1 MQLAGHKESREGIMR
16 NNLLLSLPICAL
28 LIWSTADAQG
38 SRTNNHSRTQSAHN
52 KQTKQKRPVRAR
64 TLAVRPQV
72 PAIGAS
78 SRNVATVASA
88 APSASP
94 PAPSPDRV
102 VTEPVAI
109 ERRTVPPPPANL
121 MSGRNATLTNREN
134 AGMAIARSYA
144 NNRIMP
150 TRGEEGVVVFPFGET
165 MPSIVCAPLIVC
177 DITLQAGEV
186 VNDINVGDSVRW
198 RLTPATSGSGM
209 GTITH
214 VIVKPTDAA
223 LQTNAII
230 TTDRR
235 TYVLKL
241 VSRRTDYM
249 ARISFTYADDTQEQ
263 WRNYRAN
270 IGVQNNVNSADQ
282 PLSFNYNISGARP
295 RWRPIRVY
303 NDNSKTYIEFPE
315 AIATSEAP
323 ALLVLGDGNQEQ
335 LVNYRVL
342 GTRYVVDKLF
352 DRAELISGTGSHQT
366 KVTITRRD

>member
-1 MQLAGHKESREGIMR
+1 MR
-16 NNLLLSLPICAL
+16 NKFILSISAFAL
-28 LIWSTADAQG
+28 ILYSSAEAGTPRPHDGQNRAG
-38 SRTNNHSRTQSAHN
+38 SASHHARPQSAPR
-52 KQTKQKRPVRAR
+52 TKAKALP
-64 TLAVRPQV
+64 RPQV

-78 SRNVATVASA
+78 AQSINDPPQANVT
-88 APSASP
+88 P
-94 PAPSPDRV
+94 PAPDSV

-121 MSGRNATLTNREN
+121 MSGRNATLTQREST
-134 AGMAIARSYA
+134 GMAMARNYS
-144 NNRIMP
+144 NNHVMP
-150 TRGEEGVVVFPFGET
+150 TQGAEGVIVFPFGET

-186 VNDINVGDSVRW
+186 VNDINVGDAVRW

-209 GTITH
+209 GTTTH

-249 ARISFTYADDTQEQ
+249 ARISFTYGDESQEQ
-263 WRNYRAN
+263 WRNYRER
-270 IGVQNNVNSADQ
+270 VT
-282 PLSFNYNISGARP
+282 PLGNTNMPSQSTLNFNYSITGAKP
-295 RWRPIRVY
+295 RWLPTRVY
-303 NDNSKTYIEFPE
+303 SDNNKTYIEFPE

-323 ALLVLGDGNQEQ
+323 ALLVLGEGHQEQ
-335 LVNYRVL
+335 LVNYRVI
-342 GTRYVVDKLF
+342 GTRYIVDKIF
-352 DRAELISGTGSHQT
+352 DSAELIGGTGNHQT
-366 KVTITRRD
+366 KVSITRRD